1 MIIDRAGVDVIAS
14 LSGSECRIRGCTP
27 DPRFSRPVGHESP
40 FLCLCKEKVTKKK
53 AHPVLAPS
61 APAALRV
68 RKSGRNFCKG
78 HPCPLQKRRAS
89 VRAALR
95 VVSAGL
101 AAAVWGPEG
110 QQQQQQ
116 QQQRCCLGGCLS
128 GVLRGSAVAKRSR
141 PFRPRQRLSRPVG
154 RESLFFA
161 CAKKSNQKKAHPVLA
176 PSAPMALWVR
186 KSGRNFCKGHPC
198 PLQKRRV
205 SMRAALRVV
214 SAGLAAAVWGPES
227 QQPQPQPTQRWC
239 LGGCLFGALRGSAV
253 GRRRYRS
260 VTRREHR
267 QAQGAARRMRRGL
280 SC

>member
-27 DPRFSRPVGHESP
+27 DPRLSRPVGHESL

-61 APAALRV
+61 APAVLRV

-101 AAAVWGPEG
+101 AAAVWGPES
-110 QQQQQQ
+110 QQLPLQS
-116 QQQRCCLGGCLS
+116 QRCWYAVGRLFGA
-128 GVLRGSAVAKRSR
+128 LRGSAVAKRSR

-198 PLQKRRV
+198 PLQKRRA

-227 QQPQPQPTQRWC
+227 QQPQPTQRWC

-260 VTRREHR
+260 VTRRGHR